1 MKNGHFEVG
10 DMVRIGGGWVPE
22 FDSNYHKRGNVI
34 AIGEN
39 GYPHVR
45 MIDEWSIPILNGI
58 VRHLPPDAWELA
70 PNSFIGISSL
80 L

>member
-10 DMVRIGGGWVPE
+10 DMVRIGGWVPE

-58 VRHLPPDAWELA
+58 VRYLPPDAWELA
-70 PNSFIGISSL
+70 PNSFIGVSSL